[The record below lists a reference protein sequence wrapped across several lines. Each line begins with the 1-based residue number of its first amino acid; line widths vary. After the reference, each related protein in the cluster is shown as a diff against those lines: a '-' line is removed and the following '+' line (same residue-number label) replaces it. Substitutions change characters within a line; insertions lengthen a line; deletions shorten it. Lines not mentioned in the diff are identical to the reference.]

1 MKRLICALVLSGV
14 WSATSASQAAD
25 GPPPTFAVHGPT
37 IAAFFAPVT
46 RSDLDNDPDTN
57 EALSDFQYY
66 AGLVGAPLRKAGIDF
81 READARSFRIRN
93 GSRLRTFRIGKIGVG
108 YYFVAP
114 GRKPQIEYG
123 VMTDS
128 DLLDKA
134 RKYFGI
140 PIE

>member
-1 MKRLICALVLSGV
+1 MKRLICALVLIGV
-14 WSATSASQAAD
+14 WPATSALQAAD
-25 GPPPTFAVHGPT
+25 GPLPPFAVHGPT
-37 IAAFFAPVT
+37 IIAFFAPMT
-46 RSDLDNDPDTN
+46 RSELDSAPDTS
-57 EALSDFQYY
+57 ESLSDFQYY
-66 AGLVGAPLRKAGIDF
+66 AGLAGTPLRKAGIDF
-81 READARSFRIRN
+81 READARLFRIRI

-140 PIE
+140 PID